1 MSRSLIA
8 DLPLNLR
15 ATAARTYVRLVG
27 SIREPAF
34 TIMDA
39 IFPMLGMCAYVL
51 LFRALGAPREYETI
65 AVIGGILSTYWL
77 NVLWGMGTQF
87 YWEKQ
92 QGQLQLYFVAPCSR
106 MAILAGMA
114 LGGSIVAT
122 VRTILGFALGFGV
135 LGVHLPHFNVGHLLI
150 VFVATMGALYALGM
164 ILASLFLLFGREAW
178 HLANAVQE
186 PLYLF
191 SGLFFPLS
199 SLGTFGVFMAG
210 LVPVAL
216 GVDALRQVV
225 LGDAA
230 RGLMSVRAETTI
242 LFALAAVFLV
252 IARLAL
258 GHLERLAKREG
269 KLTQRGQ

>member
-1 MSRSLIA
+1 MSRSIIA

-122 VRTILGFALGFGV
+122 ARTVLGFALGFGV

-191 SGLFFPLS
+191 SGLFFPLR
-199 SLGTFGVFMAG
+199 SLGALGAFMAG

-230 RGLMSVRAETTI
+230 RGLLPVRVETTI
-242 LFALAAVFLV
+242 LFALAVVFLV
-252 IARLAL
+252 LARVAL